1 MKKSIKYLCSIV
13 AICMLTLCFTAC
25 GKDPSIELF
34 VSGSDEEKVY
44 EVAPGDTLQFDVNVE
59 NLDEDTV
66 TYLVTD
72 GHATIT
78 QTGLLTVD
86 EDAIVKST
94 ISVQAESGDVKSNK
108 ITLNVID
115 LKPTT
120 IDLVTVGNRT
130 KIAKGGN
137 VVFDVEYNPTYST
150 IKDYT
155 LSITQGGDFA
165 ELDATTKTLTIKNTA
180 VEEDIVGETIKVK
193 ATLNKDTSIADEFEV
208 TVVAAGSV
216 HSITAEN
223 KTVNTS
229 TSATQY
235 VAVSAYNEA
244 GDMLSDDQDYTYT
257 TNKPEVATIEQATGR
272 IIPHG
277 HGTAEI
283 TISTASG
290 KTTKCNVNV
299 IVAPE
304 KIALNNVSSHIL
316 DGKVMSYSKVDLLDL
331 DIEMTHTNLTC
342 TDKVKY
348 EFELLDD
355 NLETIASGDQVAVVK
370 DGGIEFKTTGRV
382 LVTISSDSKIGTTN
396 TSKIEK
402 TTQLTVLVND
412 GFNADSIADLKA
424 YADRAND
431 GKICNITKDINLTAS
446 DNFGVES
453 SDHKYSSLIMYGDRV
468 INGNGYVISAE
479 NLPKTEATGS
489 GNEFL
494 KFEHNGRPFNVAI
507 NDLTLVG
514 NTNVNG
520 TLANTSESVLR
531 VEDDDL
537 SKVSFGFYRRGILVN
552 GERAENVYNQ
562 DTPAAKNYAVTQ
574 MNNVNVSGF
583 DVGIRLVH
591 VVDSILSN
599 CEVSNCFSN
608 GIESVQNIIEFNNMT
623 LGQVGAFGIE
633 ISSDDMLGML
643 SPNPTGT
650 AGKNYDQTSK
660 VTMTGSIVSENL
672 SNGVSTTY
680 MAENYAAIPQI
691 AQGLISAMVNMLP
704 AELQPTMQ
712 SVAEDCMFNNS
723 TDKMMNLYLLI
734 FVNPQELPNYVEK
747 GNTEGKFAEYGS
759 DSSVGSAINMKD
771 VLMGIITE
779 GANYD
784 DYKNYKY
791 IILDLE
797 GVPGEFI
804 HEILTGMELNVGQV
818 VLVNQAYEA

>member
-1 MKKSIKYLCSIV
+1 MKKNIKYLCSIV

-78 QTGLLTVD
+78 QTGLLTVN

-94 ISVQAESGDVKSNK
+94 ISVLAESGDVKSNK

-137 VVFDVEYNPTYST
+137 VVFDVEFNPAYST

-155 LSITQGGDFA
+155 LSIIQGGDFA

-193 ATLNKDTSIADEFEV
+193 ATLNKDTTITDEFEV

-235 VAVSAYNEA
+235 VTVSAYNEA
-244 GDMLSDDQDYTYT
+244 GDMLNEEQDYTYT
-257 TNKPEVATIEQATGR
+257 TNKPEIATIEQATGR

-283 TISTASG
+283 TINTPSG

-316 DGKVMSYSKVDLLDL
+316 DSKVMSYSKVDLLDL

-412 GFNADSIADLKA
+412 GINADSIADLKA

-431 GKICNITKDINLTAS
+431 GKICNIIKDINLTAA
-446 DNFGVES
+446 DNFGVNA
-453 SDHKYSSLIMYGDRV
+453 DKKYASLVLYGDRV
-468 INGNGYVISAE
+468 INGNGYVISAAD
-479 NLPKTEATGS
+479 LPKTEGTGS
-489 GNEFL
+489 GNELLYFS
-494 KFEHNGRPFNVAI
+494 HNNNPFTVDI
-507 NDLTLVG
+507 NDLELIG

-520 TLANTSESVLR
+520 TLVGTDESVIREEGSL
-531 VEDDDL
+531 
-537 SKVSFGFYRRGILVN
+537 KVSYGFYRRGILVN
-552 GERAENVYNQ
+552 GERAENVFNQ
-562 DTPAAKNYAVTQ
+562 DNPAAKNYAVTH
-574 MNNVNVSGF
+574 MNNVKVSGF

-591 VVDSILSN
+591 VVDSIVSN
-599 CEVSNCFSN
+599 SQVSNCFSN
-608 GIESVQNIIEFNNMT
+608 GIESVQNMVEFNNMT
-623 LGQVGAFGIE
+623 FGQVGAFGIE

-643 SPNPTGT
+643 SENPTGT
-650 AGKNYDQTSK
+650 AGKNYNQTSK
-660 VTMTGSIVSENL
+660 VTMTGSVSSANFNNGSSTLYMEENF
-672 SNGVSTTY
+672 
-680 MAENYAAIPQI
+680 AAVPMII
-691 AQGLISAMVNMLP
+691 QGLINAMVDMLP
-704 AELQPTMQ
+704 DAGLKTAMQNAAE
-712 SVAEDCMFNNS
+712 SCMFNNL
-723 TDKMMNLYLLI
+723 TDRQMNMYLLI
-734 FVNPQELPNYVEK
+734 YVNPQELPNYIQK

-759 DSSVGSAINMKD
+759 DSSVGSSINMKD
-771 VLMGIITE
+771 VLAGIATE
-779 GANYD
+779 GAAYD
-784 DYKNYKY
+784 DYKNYQY

-797 GVPGEFI
+797 GVPG
-804 HEILTGMELNVGQV
+804 GMLNPLLDGKTLNLGQV